1 MAEHSGGTA
10 DQHADTADTDTYVAQ
25 LNAFRREKDAFFASS
40 PQSPVPADERVRFPG
55 LSYFPPDPAYRVE
68 ARVVP
73 FERPQLVEMETSTGD
88 VRPQMRFA
96 ELLFR
101 LGDQDLRLTGFA
113 EPGDLRPEELF
124 IPFRDATSAH
134 ETYGAGRY
142 LEVPVTY
149 TDDTGTATL
158 DFNLAYNPYCA
169 YSPYY
174 SCPIP
179 PAENTLPIRI
189 EAGER
194 TYGAGH

>member
-1 MAEHSGGTA
+1 MAEHSGGAA
-10 DQHADTADTDTYVAQ
+10 DQRADAAGTDTYVDQ
-25 LNAFRREKDAFFASS
+25 LNAFRREKNAFFASS
-40 PQSPVPADERVRFPG
+40 PQSPVPADERASFPG

-124 IPFRDATSAH
+124 IPFRDATSAR

-149 TDDTGTATL
+149 AGNTGNATL

-179 PAENTLPIRI
+179 PAENMLPIRI